1 MKALRTGQG
10 IVVLL
15 VLSGVFL
22 LAGCGPSVTTSSG
35 EPSRPDEA
43 KTLTGAGA
51 TFPAVLY
58 TKWFS
63 EYEKQTKVQVN
74 YQAIGSG
81 GGIKSIS
88 DQTVDFGASDG
99 PMTDEQLKAAKGGEI
114 LHIPMAL
121 GAVVVT
127 YNIPGVTDV
136 LKLTPETLSGIY
148 LGEVTKW
155 NDPKL
160 VADNPSLAKFDKD
173 IVVVHRSDGSG
184 TSYIFTDY
192 LSSVSAAWKQKV
204 GLGTSVNWP
213 VGLGAKGNEGVSG
226 EVKQNPNSIGY
237 VELIYALQNKLG
249 VSLIKNKAGNFVE
262 PKIETVTAAAAA
274 VADTIAPDLRASLVN
289 AAGANAYPI
298 SGLTWQLAYREMP
311 DKAKAVALTRLM
323 WWEIHEGQKYCA
335 DLAYAP
341 LPEGIVKKAEEKIL
355 SITTGGQQA
364 FPGS

>member
-1 MKALRTGQG
+1 
-10 IVVLL
+10 
-15 VLSGVFL
+15 
-22 LAGCGPSVTTSSG
+22 
-35 EPSRPDEA
+35 
-43 KTLTGAGA
+43 
-51 TFPAVLY
+51 
-58 TKWFS
+58 
-63 EYEKQTKVQVN
+63 
-74 YQAIGSG
+74 
-81 GGIKSIS
+81 
-88 DQTVDFGASDG
+88 
-99 PMTDEQLKAAKGGEI
+99 
-114 LHIPMAL
+114 
-121 GAVVVT
+121 
-127 YNIPGVTDV
+127 
-136 LKLTPETLSGIY
+136 
-148 LGEVTKW
+148 
-155 NDPKL
+155 
-160 VADNPSLAKFDKD
+160 
-173 IVVVHRSDGSG
+173 
-184 TSYIFTDY
+184 
-192 LSSVSAAWKQKV
+192 
-204 GLGTSVNWP
+204 VNWP

-298 SGLTWQLAYREMP
+298 SGLTWQLAYREMS